1 MNTLTF
7 YFTQKKQIFLQFF
20 SFFFEQLSFG
30 SDKGISFRR
39 RANEQRRNV
48 DL

>member
-7 YFTQKKQIFLQFF
+7 YFTQKYFYNFFL
-20 SFFFEQLSFG
+20 FFFEQLSFG